1 MNLQLFRKA
10 IRLMGLWCSD
20 LAGILI
26 VRRSPYPLSDDRHTH
41 RSAAVSSVVDGR
53 RTISKSL

>member
-10 IRLMGLWCSD
+10 IRLMGLWCFD
-20 LAGILI
+20 LGGILI